1 MRFILVSP
9 KNRTAYNFRGDLIK
23 RIISCGYEVIVT
35 GPNRVGVEKIEALG
49 ARFVEI
55 PMNKNGVNP
64 FKDIRYE
71 RALYKLFCKEKPDVV
86 LGYTSKPVIYGSIA
100 AKKAGVP
107 HKVAMITGLG
117 YAFTAQTKKA
127 KAIRAVMS
135 VLYKKALNCAD
146 TVIFQNPDDR
156 EQFVSSGL
164 VKSEKCRVVN
174 GSGVNT
180 NRFSVA
186 DYPDK
191 ITFFMLSRVM
201 YSKGIREYLRA
212 CEFVKGKH
220 PEVRFMLLGACENI
234 QDSLS
239 KEDLAPYIEKGII
252 EHFGETD
259 RVEDYYKQ
267 CSVYVLPSYR
277 EGTPRTVLEAMS
289 MGRAII
295 TTDAP
300 GCRETVIDGKTG
312 FLVPVKNAEA
322 VAEKMTEFIENPELI
337 KTLGAASAEYAREKF
352 SVDKVNDDMCCHLNI
367 ERTNKY
373 AVV

>member
-1 MRFILVSP
+1 
-9 KNRTAYNFRGDLIK
+9 
-23 RIISCGYEVIVT
+23 
-35 GPNRVGVEKIEALG
+35 
-49 ARFVEI
+49 
-55 PMNKNGVNP
+55 
-64 FKDIRYE
+64 
-71 RALYKLFCKEKPDVV
+71 
-86 LGYTSKPVIYGSIA
+86 
-100 AKKAGVP
+100 
-107 HKVAMITGLG
+107 
-117 YAFTAQTKKA
+117 
-127 KAIRAVMS
+127 MS

-180 NRFSVA
+180 NRFFVA

-212 CEFVKGKH
+212 CELVKEKH

-239 KEDLAPYIEKGII
+239 KEDLAPYVEKGII

-337 KTLGAASAEYAREKF
+337 KTLGASSAEYAREKF